1 MNKNIVTLT
10 GFMGCGKTYVSK
22 ILAREIGYGIIDSD
36 AEIEKRAGKS
46 IPQIMDEVGE
56 KGFRDMERKV
66 LESILSNDFLVLS
79 AGGGAVIHNADL
91 LMSSSTVVFL
101 DTDFDKCY
109 ERIKNDPNRP
119 LVRNKSKAEVF
130 DLYKKRYDI
139 YRANCHLMVKHEDA
153 TVTVKKIKEFL
164 QNN

>member
-139 YRANCHLMVKHEDA
+139 YRANCHLAVKHEDA